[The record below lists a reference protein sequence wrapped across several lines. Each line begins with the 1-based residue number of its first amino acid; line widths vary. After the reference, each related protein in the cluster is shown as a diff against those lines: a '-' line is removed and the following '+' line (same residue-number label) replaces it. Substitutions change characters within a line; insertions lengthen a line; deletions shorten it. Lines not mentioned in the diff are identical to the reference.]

1 MARAIG
7 IDLSSTYSCVDVF
20 QHATKDAGIIAG
32 LDILHIINEPTAAA
46 IAYVKSTS
54 DDTHLGDEDFDNR
67 MVTHFIQE
75 FKSKTNKDVSQN
87 KRALRRLHT
96 ACERAKRTLSILSQT
111 SIEIDSLHERIDF
124 YSTITR
130 ARFEELCANL
140 FRSTVE
146 PALRDAKMNKSYRDE
161 IILVGGST
169 RIPKV
174 QKLLQD
180 FFHGKE
186 LNKSIHPDEAVA
198 YGAAILIG
206 DTSDEVKD
214 VRLLDVTP
222 LLLGIET
229 AGGVMTTLIK
239 RDSNIPARRT
249 QTFTTCERAMTK
261 DNHSLGNFQ
270 LTSIPLAPRSVPQ
283 IEITFDIDTNGIL
296 NVSAVEKLSGQEK
309 NYQNRK

>member
-1 MARAIG
+1 M
-7 IDLSSTYSCVDVF
+7 VF
-20 QHATKDAGIIAG
+20 F
-32 LDILHIINEPTAAA
+32 E
-46 IAYVKSTS
+46 VKSTS

-75 FKSKTNKDVSQN
+75 FKSKTNRDISQN

-111 SIEIDSLHERIDF
+111 SIEIDSLHEGIDF

-130 ARFEELCANL
+130 ARFEEL
-140 FRSTVE
+140 
-146 PALRDAKMNKSYRDE
+146 YE

-174 QKLLQD
+174 QKSLQD
-180 FFHGKE
+180 FYHGKE

-198 YGAAILIG
+198 YGAAILIS

-214 VRLLDVTP
+214 AR
-222 LLLGIET
+222 IEA

-239 RDSNIPARRT
+239 CGSIIPGRQT

-296 NVSAVEKLSGQEK
+296 NVSAVEKSSGQEK

>member
-75 FKSKTNKDVSQN
+75 FKGKTNKDISQN

-130 ARFEELCANL
+130 ARFEELCPDL

-146 PALRDAKMNKSYRDE
+146 PVLRDAKMNKSYRDE

-169 RIPKV
+169 
-174 QKLLQD
+174 Q
-180 FFHGKE
+180 

-198 YGAAILIG
+198 YGAAILIS

-214 VRLLDVTP
+214 ARLLNVTP

-239 RDSNIPARRT
+239 RDSIIPARQT
-249 QTFTTCERAMTK
+249 QTFTTCS
-261 DNHSLGNFQ
+261 DNQTNAGNENDISSKSNSNYP
-270 LTSIPLAPRSVPQ
+270 T
-283 IEITFDIDTNGIL
+283 IEELD
-296 NVSAVEKLSGQEK
+296 
-309 NYQNRK
+309 

>member
-20 QHATKDAGIIAG
+20 QHVYFNDSQRQATKDAGIIAG
-32 LDILHIINEPTAAA
+32 LDILHIKNEPTAAA

-111 SIEIDSLHERIDF
+111 SIEIDSLHEGIDF
-124 YSTITR
+124 YLTITR
-130 ARFEELCANL
+130 ARFEELCPDL

-146 PALRDAKMNKSYRDE
+146 PALHDAKMNKSYRDE

-169 RIPKV
+169 RILNV

-180 FFHGKE
+180 FFHGRE

-214 VRLLDVTP
+214 
-222 LLLGIET
+222 GIET
-229 AGGVMTTLIK
+229 AGGIMTTLIK
-239 RDSNIPARRT
+239 RG
-249 QTFTTCERAMTK
+249 ERAMTK